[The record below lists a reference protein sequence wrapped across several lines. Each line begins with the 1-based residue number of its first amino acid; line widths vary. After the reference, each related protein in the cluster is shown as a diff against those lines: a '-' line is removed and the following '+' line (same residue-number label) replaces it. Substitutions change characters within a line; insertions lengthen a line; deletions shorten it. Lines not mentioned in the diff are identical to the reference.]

1 MKKFMRIVLIG
12 VVLSITQF
20 KAIEAL
26 DSSVSIIGMTEGDN
40 IEGYHDDT
48 IVRENLDRVGYE
60 SLFSVKSLPNMFDV
74 DMKPVILEY
83 KRINE
88 ELPSKPGDD
97 LQEKNNTSG
106 QPAPKTENPDQE
118 TQRLRELDDQIE
130 DIVAVE
136 YKPDLDTS
144 ESEKP
149 VVKDQTQ
156 DTLLPPTSIRLILS
170 QIGIVFIVIGLFIR
184 KKSIVSK

>member
-83 KRINE
+83 KIINE

-97 LQEKNNTSG
+97 PQEKNNTSG

-136 YKPDLDTS
+136 YKPDLDRS